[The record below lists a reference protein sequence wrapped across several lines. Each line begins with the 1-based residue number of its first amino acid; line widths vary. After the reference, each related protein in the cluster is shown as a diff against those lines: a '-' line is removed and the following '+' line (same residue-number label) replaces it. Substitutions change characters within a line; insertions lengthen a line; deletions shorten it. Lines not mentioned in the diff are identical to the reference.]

1 MTFGFTV
8 HLRNHCCMLLG
19 QILSLVRIRQQVKQL
34 LILIGVL
41 SVVTARVWPL
51 LRQGILVGDE
61 WILGS

>member
-1 MTFGFTV
+1 
-8 HLRNHCCMLLG
+8 MLLG

-61 WILGS
+61 LPFSLDDGAGPQTFAGS